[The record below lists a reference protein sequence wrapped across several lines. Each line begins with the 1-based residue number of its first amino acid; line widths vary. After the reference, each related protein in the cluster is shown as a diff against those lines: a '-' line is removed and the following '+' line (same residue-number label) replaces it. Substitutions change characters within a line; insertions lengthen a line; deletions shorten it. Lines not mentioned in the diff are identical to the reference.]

1 MRVFQHPESFPF
13 KKKMH
18 RSVRAHNVRNVNNSY
33 ESTKFKTEY
42 PLNNYRRLGNAV
54 FEKFLAPHFIFKS

>member
-42 PLNNYRRLGNAV
+42 PLDNYCRPANAT
-54 FEKFLAPHFIFKS
+54 LYIFKS